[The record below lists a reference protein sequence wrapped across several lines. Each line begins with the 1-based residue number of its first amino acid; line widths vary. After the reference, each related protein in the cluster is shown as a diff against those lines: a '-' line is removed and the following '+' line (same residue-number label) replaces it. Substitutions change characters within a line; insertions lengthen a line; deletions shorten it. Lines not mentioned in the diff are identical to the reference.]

1 MEKYIVKKQE
11 NGSYQIYEAIER
23 MDITEQP
30 IMVLENKGVFELPTL
45 YQEKAR
51 LDEMAATLNEIITLI
66 ENAKLAEQN

>member
-11 NGSYQIYEAIER
+11 NGSYQIYETIER

-51 LDEMAATLNEIITLI
+51 LEEMVTTITEIITLI
-66 ENAKLAEQN
+66 ENAKLAE

>member
-11 NGSYQIYEAIER
+11 NGSYQIYETIER

-51 LDEMAATLNEIITLI
+51 LEEMVTTLNEIITLI
-66 ENAKLAEQN
+66 ENAKLAE